1 MDEIINSD
9 VYLLSRYPKI
19 LFYNVFIFLL
29 IFITIIFS
37 FNYYYVDYYEGI
49 GAVVEIDD
57 KFLVQISIPVDK
69 VSKIT
74 ANETVEIED
83 KIYKYKIFKID
94 DNLISDGANVNYQ
107 NVYLELNLESDKK
120 KNNLLLNFKLE
131 IGKEK
136 LIEIFKNLF

>member
-37 FNYYYVDYYEGI
+37 FNYYYVNYYEGI

-57 KFLVQISIPVDK
+57 KFLVQIS
-69 VSKIT
+69 
-74 ANETVEIED
+74 
-83 KIYKYKIFKID
+83 
-94 DNLISDGANVNYQ
+94 LR
-107 NVYLELNLESDKK
+107 
-120 KNNLLLNFKLE
+120 
-131 IGKEK
+131 
-136 LIEIFKNLF
+136 